1 MIVSSSINAEQY
13 NAIKSFGEID
23 QIKFAVSIELITNL
37 MYWNHKFLLLF
48 STNESS
54 INWARKTNF
63 DSSLKFHVFF
73 TVMLIKNHVV
83 CVL

>member
-37 MYWNHKFLLLF
+37 MY
-48 STNESS
+48 
-54 INWARKTNF
+54 
-63 DSSLKFHVFF
+63 
-73 TVMLIKNHVV
+73 
-83 CVL
+83 